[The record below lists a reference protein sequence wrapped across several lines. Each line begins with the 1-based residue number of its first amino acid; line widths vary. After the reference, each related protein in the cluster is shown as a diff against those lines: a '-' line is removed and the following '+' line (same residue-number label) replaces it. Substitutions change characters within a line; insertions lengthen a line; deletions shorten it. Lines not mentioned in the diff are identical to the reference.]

1 MDLKGKINQY
11 ELSLNIL
18 FVLCS
23 LFLFSCNKERR
34 FNRNLQGTW
43 EVDMVKLQDVD
54 GFSFFDYNPKGNLQ
68 IVDNTVQG
76 ELTAAFETFQGSL
89 ADTLSLQGTYE
100 LKLTDSEL
108 NWIQAPD
115 TIKNRIFVIT
125 NKNLEIEHYDATSQ
139 LRLRYV
145 FKKVK

>member
-1 MDLKGKINQY
+1 MRIVG
-11 ELSLNIL
+11 
-18 FVLCS
+18 VLLC
-23 LFLFSCNKERR
+23 LTLLISCNKERR

-68 IVDNTVQG
+68 IADNTVQG

>member
-1 MDLKGKINQY
+1 MRIVG
-11 ELSLNIL
+11 
-18 FVLCS
+18 VLLC
-23 LFLFSCNKERR
+23 LTLLISCNKERR

-43 EVDMVKLQDVD
+43 EVDMVKLQDQD

-68 IVDNTVQG
+68 IADNTVQG

>member
-1 MDLKGKINQY
+1 MRIVG
-11 ELSLNIL
+11 
-18 FVLCS
+18 VLLC
-23 LFLFSCNKERR
+23 LMLLISCNKERR

-43 EVDMVKLQDVD
+43 EVDMVKLQDKD
-54 GFSFFDYNPKGNLQ
+54 GFSFFDYNPQGNLQ
-68 IVDNTVQG
+68 IADNTVQG
-76 ELTAAFETFQGSL
+76 KLTASFQTFQGVV

-100 LKLTDSEL
+100 LNLADSEL
-108 NWIQAPD
+108 NWIQASD
-115 TIKNRIFVIT
+115 TLKNRIFVIT

>member
-1 MDLKGKINQY
+1 MRIVG
-11 ELSLNIL
+11 
-18 FVLCS
+18 VLLC
-23 LFLFSCNKERR
+23 LTLLISCNKERR

-54 GFSFFDYNPKGNLQ
+54 GFSFFDYKPKGNLQ
-68 IVDNTVQG
+68 IADNTVQG
-76 ELTAAFETFQGSL
+76 VLTASFQSFQGVV
-89 ADTLSLQGTYE
+89 ANTLSLQGTYE

>member
-1 MDLKGKINQY
+1 MRIVGVL
-11 ELSLNIL
+11 LCLIL
-18 FVLCS
+18 LI
-23 LFLFSCNKERR
+23 SCNKERR
-34 FNRNLQGTW
+34 FNRDLQGTW

-68 IVDNTVQG
+68 IADNTVQG
-76 ELTAAFETFQGSL
+76 ELTAAFETFQGYL

>member
-1 MDLKGKINQY
+1 MRIVGVL
-11 ELSLNIL
+11 LCLIL
-18 FVLCS
+18 LISCS
-23 LFLFSCNKERR
+23 KERR
-34 FNRNLQGTW
+34 FNRDLQGTW

-68 IVDNTVQG
+68 IADNTVQG

>member
-1 MDLKGKINQY
+1 L
-11 ELSLNIL
+11 LCLIL
-18 FVLCS
+18 LISCS
-23 LFLFSCNKERR
+23 KERR
-34 FNRNLQGTW
+34 FNRDLQGTW
-43 EVDMVKLQDVD
+43 EVDMVKLQDQD

-68 IVDNTVQG
+68 IADNTVQG

>member
-1 MDLKGKINQY
+1 MRIVG
-11 ELSLNIL
+11 
-18 FVLCS
+18 VLLC
-23 LFLFSCNKERR
+23 LTLLISCNKERR

-43 EVDMVKLQDVD
+43 EVDMVKLQDQD

-68 IVDNTVQG
+68 IADNTVQG
-76 ELTAAFETFQGSL
+76 VLTASFQSFQGVV
-89 ADTLSLQGTYE
+89 ANTLSLQGTYE

>member
-1 MDLKGKINQY
+1 MRIVG
-11 ELSLNIL
+11 
-18 FVLCS
+18 VLLC
-23 LFLFSCNKERR
+23 LTLLISCNKERR
-34 FNRNLQGTW
+34 FNRDLQGTW
-43 EVDMVKLQDVD
+43 EVDMVKLQDQD

-68 IVDNTVQG
+68 IADNTVQG
-76 ELTAAFETFQGSL
+76 VLTASFQSFQGVV
-89 ADTLSLQGTYE
+89 ANTLSLQGTYE

>member
-1 MDLKGKINQY
+1 MRIVGVL
-11 ELSLNIL
+11 LCLIL
-18 FVLCS
+18 LISCS
-23 LFLFSCNKERR
+23 KERR
-34 FNRNLQGTW
+34 FNRDLQGTW
-43 EVDMVKLQDVD
+43 EVDMVKLQDQD

-68 IVDNTVQG
+68 IADNTVQG

>member
-1 MDLKGKINQY
+1 MRIVG
-11 ELSLNIL
+11 
-18 FVLCS
+18 VLLC
-23 LFLFSCNKERR
+23 LTLLISCNKERR

-68 IVDNTVQG
+68 IADNTVQG
-76 ELTAAFETFQGSL
+76 ELTAAFETFQGL
-89 ADTLSLQGTYE
+89 VADTLALQGKYL
-100 LKLTDSEL
+100 LKLNESEL

-125 NKNLEIEHYDATSQ
+125 SKNLEIEYYDAQ
-139 LRLRYV
+139 AQQRLRYV
-145 FKKVK
+145 FVKLK

>member
-1 MDLKGKINQY
+1 MRIVG
-11 ELSLNIL
+11 
-18 FVLCS
+18 VLLC
-23 LFLFSCNKERR
+23 LMLLISCNKERR
-34 FNRNLQGTW
+34 FNRHLQGTW
-43 EVDMVKLQDVD
+43 EVDMVKLQDQY
-54 GFSFFDYNPKGNLQ
+54 GFSFFDYNPQGNLK
-68 IVDNTVQG
+68 IADNAVQG
-76 ELTAAFETFQGSL
+76 KLTASFQTFQGVV

-100 LKLTDSEL
+100 LKLADSEL

-115 TIKNRIFVIT
+115 TLNNRIFVIT

>member
-1 MDLKGKINQY
+1 MRIVGVL
-11 ELSLNIL
+11 LCLIL
-18 FVLCS
+18 LISCS
-23 LFLFSCNKERR
+23 KERR
-34 FNRNLQGTW
+34 FNRDLQGTW
-43 EVDMVKLQDVD
+43 EVDMVKLQDQD

-68 IVDNTVQG
+68 IADNTVQG
-76 ELTAAFETFQGSL
+76 VLTASFQSFQGVV
-89 ADTLSLQGTYE
+89 ANTLSLQGTYE

>member
-1 MDLKGKINQY
+1 MRIVG
-11 ELSLNIL
+11 
-18 FVLCS
+18 VLLC
-23 LFLFSCNKERR
+23 LTLLISCNKERR

-68 IVDNTVQG
+68 IADNTVQG
-76 ELTAAFETFQGSL
+76 VLTASFQSFQGVV
-89 ADTLSLQGTYE
+89 ANTLSLQGTYE

>member
-1 MDLKGKINQY
+1 MRIVGIFLC
-11 ELSLNIL
+11 LIL
-18 FVLCS
+18 LI
-23 LFLFSCNKERR
+23 SCNKERR
-34 FNRNLQGTW
+34 FNRDLQGTW
-43 EVDMVKLQDVD
+43 EMDMVKLQDVD

-68 IVDNTVQG
+68 IADNTVQG

-89 ADTLSLQGTYE
+89 ADSLSLQGTYE